1 MEKQNFYISIWILH
15 GYVCVRTMKKKK
27 QKAKKF
33 DLRQI
38 HGNFCSSHWTQVNK
52 KIDWNSRFSKHVT
65 NHFMFFRV
73 VVVVETGKI
82 TSCTKL
88 RTLVHCIVLHWY
100 ILHVEKNQQNFTFRQ
115 RLCRERIT
123 THSKR
128 KKISEIININNY
140 YYMWWRGIFR
150 RPNFTPV
157 LLFDSV
163 NLVYGEMA
171 TTGNKS
177 AVTCAPVVGEQKK
190 PHHGT
195 MIEE

>member
-1 MEKQNFYISIWILH
+1 MNNVLLVKYFCLKILLSCYDGETKLLHFHLNFTWLC
-15 GYVCVRTMKKKK
+15 VCVWAMKKKK

-128 KKISEIININNY
+128 KKNKRNNKHKQ
-140 YYMWWRGIFR
+140 
-150 RPNFTPV
+150 
-157 LLFDSV
+157 LLLHV
-163 NLVYGEMA
+163 MA
-171 TTGNKS
+171 RYF
-177 AVTCAPVVGEQKK
+177 
-190 PHHGT
+190 
-195 MIEE
+195 